1 MDGEVMKEA
10 PDCFL
15 PLKIAPAKGDK
26 IILSPAYIFPANIM
40 ARGLFAGVSLIT
52 KTIVV
57 DASNGRTVL
66 SDSDIRPCEAPE
78 FPCATRELPV
88 KLSEH
93 QALYAAEMMATPEEA
108 RGWRRG
114 FNSVKV
120 LFRTSEFKF
129 VWHTYIIRG
138 SLLIDAFT
146 GDESEAADVI
156 DILLR

>member
-1 MDGEVMKEA
+1 MKEA

-15 PLKIAPAKGDK
+15 QLKVMPAEGDK
-26 IILSPAYIFPANIM
+26 IILSPAYFFPANIM
-40 ARGLFAGVSLIT
+40 SRGLFAGVSLVT

-57 DASNGRTVL
+57 DASNGRAVI
-66 SDSDIRPCEAPE
+66 SDADIRPCAVPD
-78 FPCATRELPV
+78 FPCIPRELPV

-93 QALYAAEMMATPEEA
+93 QALSAAEMMATPEEA

-114 FNSVKV
+114 FNSVRV
-120 LFRTSEFKF
+120 FFRNSEFNF

-146 GDESEAADVI
+146 GEESEAADVI